1 MFKKVAKTATGEKCE
16 NINLTLLNIS
26 QIFCNMYLFNFFVQ
40 NILGIDMLQELVSLE
55 PNIIEQHWIEQTT
68 EKVLKPRV
76 KQEDVDAISF
86 LFCLGVNGDSVAFDR
101 AQHLFMYCLKVSIT
115 KLMED
120 FDQGLRKNL
129 DRGSSAVAML
139 WLFAKG
145 SNSANF
151 AEDMKAHF
159 NLAPSQA
166 HYTIMPVYDH
176 SVDYD
181 KEVTQKLTVIWEELR
196 PFVLDTNIHSL
207 VLLSLL
213 TSHEDYQALN
223 QMLNKMLLKKIHEK
237 YPNLEA
243 DEMIRFI
250 KIKLIEWT
258 KLLPYVFEFPEDD

>member
-1 MFKKVAKTATGEKCE
+1 
-16 NINLTLLNIS
+16 
-26 QIFCNMYLFNFFVQ
+26 MYLFNFFVQ